1 MYPCGQGCATVM
13 CGRGC
18 EMSRSWLYIL
28 GLMLAGS
35 LVVDM
40 YPLLVVSMGVNLVIL
55 VGSYLILRRDPYA
68 DVRGSM
74 LFIVGLVGIN
84 MLAAVG
90 VLSGMMAN
98 LAFIA
103 LLVWSMAGGGRSR

>member
-1 MYPCGQGCATVM
+1 
-13 CGRGC
+13 
-18 EMSRSWLYIL
+18 MSRSWLYIL

-35 LVVDM
+35 VVINM
-40 YPLLVVSMGVNLVIL
+40 YPLLVVSIAVNIGIL
-55 VGSYLILRRDPYA
+55 IGSYLILRRDPYA

-74 LFIVGLVGIN
+74 MFIVGLVGIN
-84 MLAAVG
+84 LLAAVG
-90 VLSGMMAN
+90 VLSSMMAN

>member
-1 MYPCGQGCATVM
+1 MP
-13 CGRGC
+13 
-18 EMSRSWLYIL
+18 RSWLYIL

-35 LVVDM
+35 VVINI
-40 YPLLVVSMGVNLVIL
+40 YPLLVVSIAVNIGIL
-55 VGSYLILRRDPYA
+55 IGSYLILRRDPYA

-74 LFIVGLVGIN
+74 MFIVGLVGIN
-84 MLAAVG
+84 LLAAVG
-90 VLSGMMAN
+90 VLSSMMAN

>member
-1 MYPCGQGCATVM
+1 
-13 CGRGC
+13 
-18 EMSRSWLYIL
+18 MSRSWLYIL

-35 LVVDM
+35 VVINM
-40 YPLLVVSMGVNLVIL
+40 YPLLVVSIAVNIGIL
-55 VGSYLILRRDPYA
+55 IGSYLILRRDPYV

-74 LFIVGLVGIN
+74 MFIVGLVGIN
-84 MLAAVG
+84 LLAAVG
-90 VLSGMMAN
+90 VLSSMMAN

>member
-1 MYPCGQGCATVM
+1 
-13 CGRGC
+13 
-18 EMSRSWLYIL
+18 MSRSWLYIL

-35 LVVDM
+35 VVINI
-40 YPLLVVSMGVNLVIL
+40 YPLLVVSIAVNIGIL
-55 VGSYLILRRDPYA
+55 IGSYLILRRDPYA

-74 LFIVGLVGIN
+74 MFIVGLVGIN
-84 MLAAVG
+84 LLAAVG
-90 VLSGMMAN
+90 VLSSMMAN

>member
-1 MYPCGQGCATVM
+1 M
-13 CGRGC
+13 CGGGV

-35 LVVDM
+35 VVINI
-40 YPLLVVSMGVNLVIL
+40 YPLLVVSIAVNIGIL
-55 VGSYLILRRDPYA
+55 IGSYLILRRDPYA

-74 LFIVGLVGIN
+74 MFIVGLVGIN
-84 MLAAVG
+84 LLAAVG
-90 VLSGMMAN
+90 VLSSMMAN

>member
-1 MYPCGQGCATVM
+1 M
-13 CGRGC
+13 CGGGV

-35 LVVDM
+35 VVINM
-40 YPLLVVSMGVNLVIL
+40 YPLLVVSMAVNIAIL
-55 VGSYLILRRDPYA
+55 IGSYLILRRDPYA

-74 LFIVGLVGIN
+74 MFIIGLVGIN

-90 VLSGMMAN
+90 VLSSMMAN

>member
-1 MYPCGQGCATVM
+1 M
-13 CGRGC
+13 CGGGV

-35 LVVDM
+35 VVINM
-40 YPLLVVSMGVNLVIL
+40 YPLLVVSIAVNIGIL
-55 VGSYLILRRDPYA
+55 IGSYLILRRDPYA

-74 LFIVGLVGIN
+74 MFIVGLVGIN
-84 MLAAVG
+84 LLAAVG
-90 VLSGMMAN
+90 VLSSMMAN